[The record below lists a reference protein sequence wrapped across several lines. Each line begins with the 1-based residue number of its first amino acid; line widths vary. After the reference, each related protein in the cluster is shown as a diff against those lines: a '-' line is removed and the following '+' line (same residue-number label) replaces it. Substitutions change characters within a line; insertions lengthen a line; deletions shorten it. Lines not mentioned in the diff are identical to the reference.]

1 MVTRSR
7 IPDDTCVY
15 AIGDIHGCARLLRKL
30 HDAICE
36 DSKKKSASR
45 NVVVYLG
52 DYIDRGPDSSGVV
65 DLALMGPGIECE
77 CVYLKGNHE
86 AMLLEFLDGVR
97 GSQIWRMNGA
107 HTTFRSYG
115 VDADSEDRICR
126 DALRAALS
134 PTQTAF
140 FRNLKL
146 THIEG
151 DYLFVHAGLRPGRP
165 LKNQDDAD
173 LMFIRNPFLDSLE
186 DWGYTVVHGHTTV
199 AEPDIRENRIDI
211 DTGAVWTGRLTA
223 MAFHGV
229 TRDVIQT

>member
-1 MVTRSR
+1 MLT
-7 IPDDTCVY
+7 
-15 AIGDIHGCARLLRKL
+15 
-30 HDAICE
+30 
-36 DSKKKSASR
+36 KS
-45 NVVVYLG
+45 G
-52 DYIDRGPDSSGVV
+52 
-65 DLALMGPGIECE
+65 
-77 CVYLKGNHE
+77 
-86 AMLLEFLDGVR
+86 
-97 GSQIWRMNGA
+97 
-107 HTTFRSYG
+107 
-115 VDADSEDRICR
+115 
-126 DALRAALS
+126 ALRAALS

-229 TRDVIQT
+229 ARDVIQT

>member
-15 AIGDIHGCARLLRKL
+15 AIGDIHGWARVLRKL

-36 DSKKKSASR
+36 DSEKKSAAR

-97 GSQIWRMNGA
+97 GSQVWRMNGA
-107 HTTFRSYG
+107 DTTFRSYG
-115 VDADSEDRICR
+115 VDADTEDRICR

-134 PTQTAF
+134 PNQTAF

-165 LKNQDDAD
+165 LKNQDDDD
-173 LMFIRNPFLDSLE
+173 LMFIRNPFLDS
-186 DWGYTVVHGHTTV
+186 
-199 AEPDIRENRIDI
+199 
-211 DTGAVWTGRLTA
+211 
-223 MAFHGV
+223 
-229 TRDVIQT
+229 